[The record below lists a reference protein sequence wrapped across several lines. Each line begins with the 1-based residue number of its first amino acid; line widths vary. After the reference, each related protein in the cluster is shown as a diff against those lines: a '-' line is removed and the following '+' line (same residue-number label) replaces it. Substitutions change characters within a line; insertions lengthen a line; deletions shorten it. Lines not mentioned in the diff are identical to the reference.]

1 MTKFILGTKQS
12 MTQFFNEEGRS
23 FPATLLFAGPT
34 VVTQIK
40 TKEQNGYCAVQV
52 AFGERKE
59 KNINKAQK
67 GHFAAAVAG
76 TGVVAE
82 EMAVAEK
89 IEKKIADT
97 DTDTKEKENE
107 TNKATDTTRQGP
119 SSVAPTSQGPS
130 SVAQDEK
137 VGRSN
142 FAFAREFRLAE
153 NDENITKLKVG
164 DTMDL
169 SSFAIGDKV
178 RVTGTSKAKGFQGVV
193 KRHGFHGGP
202 RSHGQKH
209 SEREPGSIGAT
220 GPQRVFKGTR
230 MGGRMG
236 GDRVCVKNLTI
247 LGVDVENNQLLVSG
261 AVPGR
266 RGTLVE
272 IVG

>member
-1 MTKFILGTKQS
+1 
-12 MTQFFNEEGRS
+12 
-23 FPATLLFAGPT
+23 
-34 VVTQIK
+34 
-40 TKEQNGYCAVQV
+40 
-52 AFGERKE
+52 
-59 KNINKAQK
+59 
-67 GHFAAAVAG
+67 
-76 TGVVAE
+76 
-82 EMAVAEK
+82 MAVAEK

-97 DTDTKEKENE
+97 DIDTKEKEEE
-107 TNKATDTTRQGP
+107 TDKATDTINQGP
-119 SSVAPTSQGPS
+119 SSA
-130 SVAQDEK
+130 AQDEK